1 MKTTYQSF
9 RGEEITRFEG
19 GKAQGSHGNG
29 GTPQAASY
37 ALVFQ
42 LRLICI
48 YEENDKNL
56 VG

>member
-29 GTPQAASY
+29 GTLQAAAY

-42 LRLICI
+42 LRLICV